1 METLLQA
8 VIIIFMLFL
17 CALCLFAVL
26 VIARDIIAESGARR
40 RREEERRNIQAKEVE
55 PLKCEPVAVAAP
67 EAHVFELPAKEEE
80 PTSEPEEEAKE
91 EPVTEPEPIE
101 EEPVAEA
108 EEDGNSVT
116 FSKSHNMTMKS
127 RYAALSS
134 EFKGYFDQVVRH
146 AMSKDGV
153 KVNETT
159 SYYDYKI
166 GAKRVMRISIK
177 RGEIV
182 CEFTFIDRDFNTYA
196 RANNIKVKPS
206 ATSIRVTEASA
217 VGVAKDGIDVVCAQI
232 AEEKEYKKELA
243 RERRRER
250 RRQKANDAENSEESV
265 ENVPAEETV
274 SEASSP
280 AEEVANV

>member
-1 METLLQA
+1 METLLCA

-26 VIARDIIAESGARR
+26 VIARDIITESSARR
-40 RREEERRNIQAKEVE
+40 RREEERKSTELKKDEE
-55 PLKCEPVAVAAP
+55 PKCETVAVSELEAP
-67 EAHVFELPAKEEE
+67 AEEE
-80 PTSEPEEEAKE
+80 NEETK
-91 EPVTEPEPIE
+91 PSDKTQTD
-101 EEPVAEA
+101 
-108 EEDGNSVT
+108 EDSDDENSVT
-116 FSKSHNMTMKS
+116 FSKSLNMTMES

-134 EFKGYFDQVVRH
+134 EFKSYFDEVVRH
-146 AMSKDGV
+146 AMSKEGV

-196 RANNIKVKPS
+196 HANNVKLKPS

-217 VGVAKDGIDVVCAQI
+217 VGVAKDGIDLVCAQI
-232 AEEKEYKKELA
+232 AEEKEYKRELA
-243 RERRRER
+243 RAKRRER
-250 RRQKANDAENSEESV
+250 RRQKANASEKSEQEVIV
-265 ENVPAEETV
+265 EASEEETV
-274 SEASSP
+274 
-280 AEEVANV
+280 NV